1 MAEDPQLAN
10 WTRERVSAMNR
21 LAFAR
26 AQNRDLLQ
34 WESDA
39 RIDLAAAIMAMDE
52 AEDRPGRHNLVEQQ
66 AVNDALVAYGN
77 ALADLI
83 RGERPAEVQPSGAA
97 TPEPG
102 AEQPDPPADD
112 WFDRGASRIIA
123 ERHGADPT
131 ATAAAPAAI
140 ICGGTPSTSDQ
151 DAVRAF
157 AEALS
162 QPTEH
167 GRYLAILRLEDTDPA
182 RAVIRDHDQKCC
194 HLCGTHTMPHKGC
207 LLR

>member
-1 MAEDPQLAN
+1 MPDAPQLAN

-34 WESDA
+34 AEADA

-52 AEDRPGRHNLVEQQ
+52 TEDQPGKHNLVEQQ
-66 AVNDALVAYGN
+66 AVNVALTAYGN

-83 RGERPAEVQPSGAA
+83 RGETSEPEPSPTAILCGA
-97 TPEPG
+97 TPS
-102 AEQPDPPADD
+102 
-112 WFDRGASRIIA
+112 ASD
-123 ERHGADPT
+123 ET
-131 ATAAAPAAI
+131 
-140 ICGGTPSTSDQ
+140 
-151 DAVRAF
+151 AVRAF

-167 GRYLAILRLEDTDPA
+167 GRYLAILRLEDTEPA
-182 RAVIRDHDQKCC
+182 RATIRDHDQKCC
-194 HLCGTHTMPHKGC
+194 RHCGTHTMPHKGC
-207 LLR
+207 ILR

>member
-1 MAEDPQLAN
+1 MAEEPQLAN

-26 AQNRDLLQ
+26 AQNRELLQ
-34 WESDA
+34 AEADA

-52 AEDRPGRHNLVEQQ
+52 TENQPGRHNLVEQQ
-66 AVNDALVAYGN
+66 AVNTALIAYGD

-83 RGERPAEVQPSGAA
+83 RGDRSAEAQPSDAVA
-97 TPEPG
+97 PG
-102 AEQPDPPADD
+102 PAVEHRDPKSED

-123 ERHGADPT
+123 ERHGSDPT
-131 ATAAAPAAI
+131 APEPTPSAI
-140 ICGGTPSTSDQ
+140 LCGGTPSTSDQ

-167 GRYLAILRLEDTDPA
+167 CRYLATLRLEDTDPA

-194 HLCGTHTMPHKGC
+194 RLCGTHNMPHKGC
-207 LLR
+207 ILR

>member
-34 WESDA
+34 AESDA

-66 AVNDALVAYGN
+66 AVNDALIAYGN

-83 RGERPAEVQPSGAA
+83 RGEKSE
-97 TPEPG
+97 PEPT
-102 AEQPDPPADD
+102 P
-112 WFDRGASRIIA
+112 S
-123 ERHGADPT
+123 
-131 ATAAAPAAI
+131 AI
-140 ICGGTPSTSDQ
+140 LCGGMPSTSDQ

-182 RAVIRDHDQKCC
+182 RAAIRDHDQKCC
-194 HLCGTHTMPHKGC
+194 RLCGTHSTPHKGC
-207 LLR
+207 ILR